1 MKASRISRVVQI
13 LTTLQA
19 GKSYAA
25 GDLAKIFGLSRR
37 TVFRDLKELQSIGI
51 PYHYDATAG
60 GYRMDPEFFLPPVDL
75 SLREALS
82 LLLLVHKARSQIQ
95 LPFKN
100 SALLAALKIENNLPV
115 KIRQYCNRA
124 LQNIST
130 KANAQALTRLLDRMF
145 VQLQNAISRKC
156 KVGIRYHSLFEDRI
170 TDVTLSPY
178 HLLYNR
184 RAWYVVGFSSL
195 HKGIR
200 TFKFNRIKDLKL
212 LDEYFIDGDDFDLYE
227 YLGRAW
233 SMIPE
238 GRIYN
243 IKLRFLPKVASNVS
257 EVQWHN
263 TQQVTRN
270 RDGSAT
276 IEFRIDGLGEITWWI
291 LGYGNQ
297 VQVLAPKVLRNR
309 IIEMAENIV
318 EINRQVQKAP

>member
-1 MKASRISRVVQI
+1 VQI

-156 KVGIRYHSLFEDRI
+156 KVGIRYHSLFEDSI

>member
-1 MKASRISRVVQI
+1 VQI